1 MSTRKSTP
9 PPSSSMSHTHGE
21 HCEACGHHLL
31 VERRYSIN
39 DRFARALFASV
50 CRSMDLVPTAASK
63 RPGAQIVVRAA
74 DAATHDR
81 LLARF
86 DALLPLL
93 DHKLVALS
101 ADFVHEHLGIDLGA
115 ARSSR

>member
-1 MSTRKSTP
+1 MSTRQSALATKSP
-9 PPSSSMSHTHGE
+9 VPHVHGE
-21 HCEACGHHLL
+21 HCDVCGTHLE
-31 VERRYSIN
+31 VERRYTIN

-50 CRSMDLVPTAASK
+50 CRSMGLVPTAASK
-63 RPGAQIVVRAA
+63 RPTAQIVVRAA
-74 DAATHDR
+74 DTATHER

-93 DHKLVALS
+93 DDKLVALS
-101 ADFVHEHLGIDLGA
+101 ADFVHEHLGIDPRT